1 MGLLNGILHVVVG
14 DGIMAPAVL
23 GHEVVAE
30 TAFMD
35 NDAVVG
41 QILQILD
48 FHRVNLLVQH
58 AMCENLDNGLAIVS
72 IFVVE
77 RGIHAAN
84 QVGMTV
90 LQVFEDL
97 LCRLQLDDIWDIEFL
112 AQHLEQVDVVAHGFA
127 VLIKEGVGPQVPCIF
142 IYQRTLFRKCPYAV
156 VPLLCK
162 GRQWQEDE

>member
-1 MGLLNGILHVVVG
+1 MRKDLY
-14 DGIMAPAVL
+14 
-23 GHEVVAE
+23 
-30 TAFMD
+30 
-35 NDAVVG
+35 
-41 QILQILD
+41 
-48 FHRVNLLVQH
+48 HR
-58 AMCENLDNGLAIVS
+58 LAILG
-72 IFVVE
+72 IIVVE
-77 RGIHAAN
+77 MGIHAAH

-90 LQVFEDL
+90 LQVFEGL

-156 VPLLCK
+156 VPFLCK